1 MLKDTHFEDKLKM
14 ECPKVAYD
22 TFLDKYLPSF
32 DLRERT
38 AIRKYVKRE
47 PWFTSRLLTSSIN
60 KSRLFSLKLYKPAE
74 ENILKY
80 NLH

>member
-1 MLKDTHFEDKLKM
+1 MLKDTDFEDILKI
-14 ECPKVAYD
+14 EFPNVPYD

-47 PWFTSRLLTSSIN
+47 PWFTSGLLISSIN
-60 KSRLFSLKLYKPAE
+60 KSRLFLLKLHKPT
-74 ENILKY
+74 
-80 NLH
+80 